1 MQGKPKKIPWISLD
15 SFGRIGTFQ
24 WVITNPNKKTAALLN
39 SPPGLCSPKD
49 PGHPFF
55 ACFSDSWSTTFRKRE
70 DIITYFYLFKGN
82 ENAGL
87 LSR

>member
-39 SPPGLCSPKD
+39 SPPGLYSRKIPQALSLPASPVRG
-49 PGHPFF
+49 PPHS
-55 ACFSDSWSTTFRKRE
+55 ARE
-70 DIITYFYLFKGN
+70 KTLSHISIYSKEN
-82 ENAGL
+82 ENARL